1 MPARA
6 GACASVATLPG
17 MLLLLSPAKSL
28 DYESPLPEPVLAAR
42 AGLKPAATAPQYAA
56 QAAELICVM
65 RTKTVADIADLMD
78 LSEDL
83 AKLNVK
89 RYKAW
94 STRATERNSRPAMW
108 AFNGDVYDGLRAST
122 LNGEE
127 IAWAQKHVLM
137 LSGLYGVLRP
147 LDRLQPYRL
156 EMGTGL
162 ATDRGKSLYAW
173 WGDTIAAHINK
184 LQARERDPL
193 VINLASQEYFK
204 VTQARSGRAKVLK
217 ARVVDCVF
225 EDWKDGE
232 YRIISFFAKRARGM
246 MARHAIEKRAD
257 APDALL
263 DFHGDGYRFAESAS
277 EPDRLVFRRRQ
288 A

>member
-1 MPARA
+1 
-6 GACASVATLPG
+6 

-42 AGLKPAATAPQYAA
+42 AALKPAATSPQYTA
-56 QAAELICVM
+56 QAAELIALL
-65 RTKTVADIADLMD
+65 RTKTVADVAQLMH

-83 AKLNVK
+83 AQLNVK

-122 LNGEE
+122 LNDEE
-127 IAWAQKHVLM
+127 VAWAQKHVLM

-162 ATDRGKSLYAW
+162 VTERGSSLYAW
-173 WGDTIAAHINK
+173 WGDTVAAHINR
-184 LQARERDPL
+184 LQAREREPL

-204 VTQARSGRAKVLK
+204 VTQAKAGRAKVLK
-217 ARVVDCVF
+217 ARVVECVF
-225 EDWKDGE
+225 EDWKDGD
-232 YRIISFFAKRARGM
+232 YKIISFFAKRARGM
-246 MARHAIEKRAD
+246 MARHAIEKRAES
-257 APDALL
+257 ADALL
-263 DFHGDGYRFAESAS
+263 DFRSDGYRFAERAS
-277 EPDRLVFRRRQ
+277 QADRLVFRRRQ

>member
-1 MPARA
+1 
-6 GACASVATLPG
+6 

-28 DYESPLPEPVLAAR
+28 DYDSPLPEPVLAAR
-42 AGLKPAATAPQYAA
+42 AALKPAATAPQYAS
-56 QAAELICVM
+56 QAAELIATL
-65 RTKTVADIADLMD
+65 RTKTVADIAELMD

-83 AKLNVK
+83 ATLNVR

-108 AFNGDVYDGLRAST
+108 AFNGDVYDGLKAGT
-122 LNGEE
+122 LSDAE
-127 IAWAQKHVLM
+127 IAWAQQHVLM

-156 EMGTGL
+156 EMGTSL
-162 ATDRGKSLYAW
+162 ATGRGNSLYAW
-173 WGDTIAAHINK
+173 WGDTVAAHINR

-204 VTQARSGRAKVLK
+204 VTQARVGRQKVLR
-217 ARVVDCVF
+217 ARVVECVF
-225 EDWKDGE
+225 EDWKAGE
-232 YRIISFFAKRARGM
+232 WKVISFFAKRARGM
-246 MARHAIEKRAD
+246 MARHAIDQRAAEPEALKDFRAD
-257 APDALL
+257 
-263 DFHGDGYRFAESAS
+263 GYAFAVRAS
-277 EPDRLVFRRRQ
+277 EPDRLVFRRRI

>member
-1 MPARA
+1 
-6 GACASVATLPG
+6 

-28 DYESPLPEPVLAAR
+28 DYDSPLPEPVQAAR
-42 AGLKPAATAPQYAA
+42 AGLKPAATAPQYGA
-56 QAAELICVM
+56 QAAELIQVL
-65 RTKTVADIADLMD
+65 RGKTVADIADLMD

-83 AKLNVK
+83 ATLNVK

-108 AFNGDVYDGLRAST
+108 AFDGDVYDGLKAST
-122 LNGEE
+122 LSEDE
-127 IAWAQKHVLM
+127 IAWAQRHVLM

-162 ATDRGKSLYAW
+162 VTERGRSLYAW
-173 WGDTIAAHINK
+173 WGDTVAAHINK
-184 LQARERDPL
+184 LQAREREPL

-204 VTQARSGRAKVLK
+204 VTQAKVGRAKVLR
-217 ARVVDCVF
+217 ARVVECVF
-225 EDWKDGE
+225 EDWKDGDWK
-232 YRIISFFAKRARGM
+232 IISFFAKRARGM
-246 MARHAIEKRAD
+246 MARHAIEKRAQ
-257 APDALL
+257 AADALL
-263 DFHGDGYRFAESAS
+263 DFRTDGYKFAERAS

-288 A
+288 

>member
-1 MPARA
+1 
-6 GACASVATLPG
+6 

-28 DYESPLPEPVLAAR
+28 DYDSPLPEPVHAAR
-42 AGLKPAATAPQYAA
+42 AGLRPAATAPQYAA
-56 QAAELICVM
+56 RAAELIAVL
-65 RTKTVADIADLMD
+65 RTRTVAEIARLMH
-78 LSEDL
+78 LSDDL
-83 AKLNVK
+83 ATLNAR

-108 AFNGDVYDGLRAST
+108 AFDGDVYDGLRAAT
-122 LNGEE
+122 LDVDE

-156 EMGTGL
+156 EMGTAL
-162 ATDRGKSLYAW
+162 ATERGNSLYAW
-173 WGDTIAAHINK
+173 WGDTVAAHLNR

-193 VINLASQEYFK
+193 VVNLASQEYFK
-204 VTQARSGRAKVLK
+204 VTQARTGREKVLR

-225 EDWKDGE
+225 EEWKDGNWK
-232 YRIISFFAKRARGM
+232 IISFFAKRARGM
-246 MARHAIEKRAD
+246 MARHAIEQRA
-257 APDALL
+257 ATPEALT
-263 DFHGDGYRFAESAS
+263 DFRADGYRFAPGAS